1 MQGFVEMTG
10 YRPFTTFWQDFTIA
24 EHFGEKAIKET
35 FNRAFKE
42 WKSDY
47 EYLTELVM
55 ILNWKMWY
63 FYDIEQKN
71 LSILYQELFEK
82 SNEWALNNLKGD
94 ELSYYLQTTD

>member
-1 MQGFVEMTG
+1 VQGFVEMTG